1 MISITIN
8 NLAFRVGP
16 DDIITDV
23 SFSLEDGDR
32 LGIVGVNGS
41 GKSTLMKM
49 IAGEYEA
56 SDGNVFIAKDK
67 TIGMLHQDDAF
78 SRTAKIGSADIG
90 DTVLEQMYA
99 AFPELCITEARL
111 AEIEKEL
118 QSASPENAARLSA
131 EYDNLNAKYVA
142 HNGTHYKSRCRSI
155 LIKLG
160 FDEKMHSLPI
170 SALSGGQRTKLALAR
185 LLIAEPDILLLDE
198 PTNHL
203 DTETMV
209 WLEGHLASYP
219 KTLMLVSHDR
229 YFLDKVTNK
238 TLDIEN
244 HHAKLYKCS
253 YTQYVKQKE
262 EDRAAY
268 EKKYELQ
275 QKEIA
280 RLEAYIEQQR
290 RWNRERNII
299 AAESRE
305 KAIARMKKVDR
316 PEDAPKSIHFDFT
329 ESGESGN
336 DVLSVK
342 NLSMGFGGKPLFSGL
357 SFEVKK
363 RDRFFIAGA
372 NGTGKSTLI
381 KILMG
386 QLAPLSGQIKFG
398 YNVSIGYYDQENQNL
413 TPSNTVLDELWNA
426 YPGITQTGIRNTLAM
441 FNFRGDDIQKTVSVL
456 SGGERARLTL
466 AKLILSKMNLLI
478 LDEPT
483 NHLDIGSRE
492 ALENALSEF
501 DGTIIAVSHDRYFT
515 RKLATRMLEI
525 SENGCTVINGGYDD
539 YEDFKSRRAAGEA
552 DFVPEQQISS
562 SKEMYLKN
570 KQEAAAVRQK
580 QKRKKTVAEEI
591 ERNEKRLLEIQDEL
605 LGEAATDYVRA
616 AKLEDER
623 IATEDILMNLYEE
636 EEELAALFPEE

>member
-1 MISITIN
+1 MISITTN

-16 DDIITDV
+16 DDIIAGV

-49 IAGEYEA
+49 IVGEYEA
-56 SDGNVFIAKDK
+56 DEGDVFIAKDK
-67 TIGMLHQDDAF
+67 TVGMLHQDDTFA
-78 SRTAKIGSADIG
+78 RTAKIGSLEIG
-90 DTVLEQMYA
+90 DTVIAQMYA
-99 AFPELCITEARL
+99 AFPELCTIEARL
-111 AEIEKEL
+111 AEIEGEL
-118 QSASPENAARLSA
+118 QSAASAEVTARLSA
-131 EYDNLNAKYVA
+131 ELDSLSSRYSKLG
-142 HNGTHYKSRCRSI
+142 GTHYKSRCRSI

-160 FDEKMHSLPI
+160 FPEDMHSLPI
-170 SALSGGQRTKLALAR
+170 TALSGGQRTKLALAR

-203 DTETMV
+203 DTDTMI
-209 WLEGHLASYP
+209 WLENHLASYP
-219 KTLMLVSHDR
+219 KTLLVVSHDR
-229 YFLDKVTNK
+229 FFLDKVTNK

-244 HHAKLYKCS
+244 HRAKLYKCS
-253 YTQYVKQKE
+253 YSRYVKQKE

-275 QKEIA
+275 EKEIA

-305 KAIARMKKVDR
+305 KAIARMVKIDR
-316 PEDAPKSIHFDFT
+316 PENAPRSIRFGFT

-342 NLSMGFGGKPLFSGL
+342 KLSMGFGDKILFSSL
-357 SFEVKK
+357 DFEVKK
-363 RDRFFIAGA
+363 RDRLFIAGA

-386 QLAPLSGQIKFG
+386 QLAPLGGTVKYG
-398 YNVSIGYYDQENQNL
+398 YNVTIGYYDQENQNL
-413 TPSNTVLDELWNA
+413 TPSSTVLDELWDA
-426 YPGITQTGIRNTLAM
+426 YPNITETEIRSTLAL
-441 FNFRGDDIQKTVSVL
+441 FNFRGDDIEKTVSVL

-466 AKLILSKMNLLI
+466 AKLMLSKMNLLI

-492 ALENALSEF
+492 ALENALENF
-501 DGTIIAVSHDRYFT
+501 DGTIIAVSHDRYFVN
-515 RKLATRMLEI
+515 KLATKMLEI
-525 SENGCTVINGGYDD
+525 SPSGCALINGGYGD
-539 YEDFKSRRAAGEA
+539 YEAYLERKAGSA
-552 DFVPEQQISS
+552 TFVPEQQMSQ
-562 SKEMYLKN
+562 SKEQYLRG
-570 KQEAAAVRQK
+570 KQEAAILRQR
-580 QKRKKTVAEEI
+580 QKRKLVVADEI
-591 ERNEKRLLEIQDEL
+591 KKNEARLIEIQDEL
-605 LGEAATDYVRA
+605 FGDAATDYVRA

-623 IATEDILMNLYEE
+623 IAVEDILMNLYEE
-636 EEELAALFPEE
+636 EEELAALLPEE